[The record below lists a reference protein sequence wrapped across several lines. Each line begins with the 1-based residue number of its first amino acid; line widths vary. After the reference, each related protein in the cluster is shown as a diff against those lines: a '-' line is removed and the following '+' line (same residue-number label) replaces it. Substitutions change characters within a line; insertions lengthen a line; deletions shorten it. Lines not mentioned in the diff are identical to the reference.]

1 MDPIDE
7 FIGRYLREY
16 DFYAEAARL
25 ASDAIKLDLD
35 AAGVRAIVTHRAKEA
50 RRLEAKC
57 RQRHLVTPYGS
68 VADIYDDIVDLAG
81 IRVALYFP
89 GERDHVDNAVRKLFK
104 LASDPKF
111 FPEPGKARAGKRFT
125 GYSAVH
131 YRAHLREGSLTESTR
146 RYAAARVEIQV
157 ASVLMHAWSE
167 VEHDLAYKPL
177 EGSLSEEEEA
187 ILDELNGLVLAGEIA
202 LERLQKA
209 GKARSSISGRKFA
222 NHYDLAA
229 YLLDRAAK
237 HLDGPVT
244 DSGLGRV
251 DQLFELIRALELDT
265 PEKVSPYLRA
275 LHGNV
280 EVRPLAEQ
288 VVDELLTED
297 AARYAL
303 YRSIQSKYSGRDRV
317 SGGDAARLE
326 LGRFV
331 AAWILFEETM
341 RDLLPGSSPISAPVS
356 MLRKLALSG
365 VINESQLREANSLRQ
380 FRNELVHG
388 RDVPPPEVIASAA
401 DALTR
406 LNKSIRSQ
414 SSGNGAGQG
423 SNDD

>member
-35 AAGVRAIVTHRAKEA
+35 AAGVRAIVTHRAKES

-57 RQRHLVTPYGS
+57 RQRDLATPYES
-68 VADIYDDIVDLAG
+68 VADIYNDIVDLAG
-81 IRVALYFP
+81 IRIALYFP
-89 GERDHVDNAVRKLFK
+89 GERDQVDKSVQKLFK
-104 LASDPKF
+104 LAEAPIF
-111 FPEPGKARAGKRFT
+111 FPKPGKTRAGKRFT

-131 YRAHLREGSLTESTR
+131 YRAHLREDSLTESTR
-146 RYAAARVEIQV
+146 RYSTARVEIQV

-209 GKARSSISGRKFA
+209 GKARSSISDRRFA

-229 YLLDRAAK
+229 FLLDRATK

-251 DQLFELIRALELDT
+251 DQLFELVRALELDT
-265 PEKVSPYLRA
+265 PRKLSPYLGA

-280 EVRPLAEQ
+280 DVRPLAEQ

-297 AARYAL
+297 ATRYEL
-303 YRSIQSKYSGRDRV
+303 YRSIQSKYTGRDRAY
-317 SGGDAARLE
+317 GGNAARLE

-331 AAWILFEETM
+331 ATWILFEETL
-341 RDLLPGSSPISAPVS
+341 RNLLPGSSQISAPMS
-356 MLRKLALSG
+356 MLKELTISG
-365 VINESQLREANSLRQ
+365 IINRSQAREANSLRQ
-380 FRNELVHG
+380 FRNQLVHG
-388 RDVPPPEVIASAA
+388 RNVPPADVIASAT
-401 DALTR
+401 DALAR
-406 LNKSIRSQ
+406 LNESIRSG
-414 SSGNGAGQG
+414 SLGNGAGQG
-423 SNDD
+423 SNED